1 MILGFSWSFLI
12 QCLMVDFVV
21 PVLADNPLAYCPVLI
36 LLYGLKPS
44 PMQLKGRDEF
54 QEVRYLLTA

>member
-21 PVLADNPLAYCPVLI
+21 PVLADNPLADCPALI
-36 LLYGLKPS
+36 SLYLVAKETSGKTQQGL
-44 PMQLKGRDEF
+44 
-54 QEVRYLLTA
+54 